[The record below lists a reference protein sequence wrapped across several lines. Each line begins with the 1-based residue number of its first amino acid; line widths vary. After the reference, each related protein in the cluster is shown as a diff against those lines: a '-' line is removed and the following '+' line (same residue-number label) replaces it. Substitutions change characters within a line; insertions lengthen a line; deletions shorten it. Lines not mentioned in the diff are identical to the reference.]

1 MNKNSIIA
9 GAAVAVVIL
18 IMVMAFS
25 GGSNPAPGQ
34 SEMPTGGQSTESVI
48 GPPIPD
54 RSDFRIYFAKYLEGN
69 CPDPTRITATLKQ
82 NPSWV
87 QDVLP
92 ENFDSAYAAM
102 KARTYTI
109 IFPFVSAE
117 DIKRTRLLQAVVGS
131 EKKPR
136 DVVSL
141 IEMGAN
147 INEPG
152 VITRAFTTEMLEYL
166 LVKGADP
173 NVPNENGS
181 LTYDL
186 HEGELFRAY
195 RLILEKHGGH
205 GKSQ

>member
-1 MNKNSIIA
+1 MNKNIIIA

-34 SEMPTGGQSTESVI
+34 SEMPTGGQSIESVM

-54 RSDFRIYFAKYLEGN
+54 RSDFGIYFAKYLKGN

-82 NPSWV
+82 NPTWV

-92 ENFDSAYAAM
+92 ENFNTSYPAM

-109 IFPFVSAE
+109 LFPYLSVE
-117 DIKRTRLLQAVVGS
+117 DIKRTRLLQAVVFA

-136 DVVSL
+136 DVITL
-141 IEMGAN
+141 LEKGAN

-152 VITRAFTTEMLEYL
+152 VITMATSAEMLEYL
-166 LVKGADP
+166 LEHGADP
-173 NVPNENGS
+173 NVPDENGS
-181 LTYDL
+181 YALDL
-186 HEGELFRAY
+186 NRSDIMKVQ
-195 RLILEKHGGH
+195 RLILEKHGAR
-205 GKSQ
+205 GKAQ